1 MIQKLVCVLVLSFN
15 VLSLYADD
23 HDQKAVSLAMGTL
36 DGFMLGFNKKDL
48 KAVLVTLN
56 YPHVR
61 LAIGN
66 VVMFKS
72 AKSFIDRKIY
82 KTLSDSGWDHS
93 AWLSRDVILASPDK
107 VHIATAFRRYNKFN
121 EAIGTY
127 ESLYIV
133 TQKKWSLGNSG
144 KIVTR
149 SLELHL
155 WGKQKQGV
163 ERFPSRDI

>member
-36 DGFMLGFNKKDL
+36 DEFMLGFNKKDL
-48 KAVLVTLN
+48 EAVSVTLN
-56 YPHVR
+56 YPYVR
-61 LAIGN
+61 FASDN
-66 VVMFKS
+66 VVIFKS
-72 AKSFIDRKIY
+72 AKSFIDQKIY
-82 KTLSDSGWDHS
+82 KTLTDGGWDHS
-93 AWLSRDVILASPDK
+93 RWLSRDVLLSSPDK

-133 TQKKWSLGNSG
+133 TQKNGHWGIQARSSLA
-144 KIVTR
+144 
-149 SLELHL
+149 
-155 WGKQKQGV
+155 
-163 ERFPSRDI
+163 P